1 MSPIGRIFLILN
13 LILSAVFLG
22 WASNVLAT
30 SQDYKGRA
38 EAAEASLE
46 TTQAE
51 LEEQISELNTQLAA
65 EEAAKS
71 KFREERDQALS
82 RAQAAES
89 SLVTAKNEAAELRGS
104 VDAATSQLGDYNS
117 RLETIASAQERA
129 IEEARTMERERN
141 AAQQAAT
148 EAERAKRDAEEQ
160 MASLQQELASAEIQ
174 VTELSR
180 TLAEAESRIQQ
191 YVTEFGATVDDP
203 VAKIDGAVL
212 GVRAD
217 LGLVALNVGTNNG
230 VTRGM
235 TFDVFR
241 GSQYK
246 GEVRVVDVEA
256 NRCSAVVDDPSRAA
270 GIARGDNA
278 TTQL

>member
-30 SQDYKGRA
+30 SQDYKVRA
-38 EAAEASLE
+38 ETAETALEASK
-46 TTQAE
+46 TE
-51 LEEQISELNTQLAA
+51 LEEQISALNTRLG
-65 EEAAKS
+65 EEEKAKS

-89 SLVTAKNEAAELRGS
+89 SLVTAKNESAELRGS

-117 RLETIASAQERA
+117 RLETIASGQERA
-129 IEEARTMERERN
+129 VEEARSMERERN
-141 AAQQAAT
+141 AAQAAAT
-148 EAERAKRDAEEQ
+148 EAERAQRDADERATGLE
-160 MASLQQELASAEIQ
+160 QELASAEIQ
-174 VTELSR
+174 VNELSR
-180 TLAEAESRIQQ
+180 KLAEAESRIQQ

-212 GVRAD
+212 GVRTD

-256 NRCSAVVDDPSRAA
+256 NRCSAVVDDPARAA
-270 GIARGDNA
+270 GIERGDNA